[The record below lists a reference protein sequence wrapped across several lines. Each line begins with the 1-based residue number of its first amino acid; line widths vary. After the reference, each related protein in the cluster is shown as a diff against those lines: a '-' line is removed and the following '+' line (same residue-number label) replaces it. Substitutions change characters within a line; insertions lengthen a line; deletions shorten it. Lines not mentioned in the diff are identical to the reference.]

1 MKPLLKGYGDLKGRY
16 IFQGPKPPLNILL
29 DSYLLGGSK
38 LRIHHAGVTA
48 DLEPPRIWTPRSI
61 SASGFGPPFAD
72 LDPPPPQLNIPFS

>member
-48 DLEPPRIWTPRSI
+48 DLDPPVHIRWRIWTPLR
-61 SASGFGPPFAD
+61 GFG
-72 LDPPPPQLNIPFS
+72 PPPQLNIPFS